1 MSKNIYNKKNRLKEI
16 NDYIDNNIENNIDAL
31 IEKYKIELTDYKYI
45 KSIVDYCELSI
56 RGHLKYINKYDG
68 FLRSGGLLIKI
79 FNKNNNW
86 YGKIKQFSG
95 KTYNISFDSNHIFYI
110 KNKKDLFKE
119 WMVCFISD
127 YDNGKYN

>member
-31 IEKYKIELTDYKYI
+31 IEKYKIELTDYTYI
-45 KSIVDYCELSI
+45 KSIVDFCELSL
-56 RGHLKYINKYDG
+56 RGPLKYINKYDG

>member
-1 MSKNIYNKKNRLKEI
+1 MTELLKRKWLSKPLKH
-16 NDYIDNNIENNIDAL
+16 
-31 IEKYKIELTDYKYI
+31 EKA
-45 KSIVDYCELSI
+45 LSI
-56 RGHLKYINKYDG
+56 EGAFFFY
-68 FLRSGGLLIKI
+68 LLIKI

>member
-31 IEKYKIELTDYKYI
+31 IEKYKIELTDYTYI
-45 KSIVDYCELSI
+45 KSIVDFCELSL
-56 RGHLKYINKYDG
+56 RGPLKYINKYDG

-127 YDNGKYN
+127 YYNGKYN

>member
-16 NDYIDNNIENNIDAL
+16 NDYINNNIENNIDAL
-31 IEKYKIELTDYKYI
+31 IEKYKIELTDYTYI
-45 KSIVDYCELSI
+45 KSIVDFCELSL
-56 RGHLKYINKYDG
+56 RGPLKYINKYDG